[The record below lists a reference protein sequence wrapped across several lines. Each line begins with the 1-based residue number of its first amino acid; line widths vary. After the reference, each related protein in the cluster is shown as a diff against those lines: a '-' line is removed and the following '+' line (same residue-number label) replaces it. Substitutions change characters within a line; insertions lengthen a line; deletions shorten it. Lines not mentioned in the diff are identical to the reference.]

1 MQSAPPAPVTKAKVK
16 AKAEAPRRRSM
27 PPIEKRA
34 RSVPYKKPYVMAVI
48 ISALFY
54 LGLVGTT
61 SALFAFMVVP
71 GQNTASL
78 LVGFGAFSTFL

>member
-1 MQSAPPAPVTKAKVK
+1 
-16 AKAEAPRRRSM
+16 
-27 PPIEKRA
+27 
-34 RSVPYKKPYVMAVI
+34 VPYKKPYVMDVI